1 MTHGASELE
10 QASDAIGQ
18 WFTAVF
24 AGLNTLSSA
33 CERELL
39 GALGKRTDLTEK
51 HLRAIQPA
59 AAAFLDGHPKVE
71 AAGIVL
77 GPGIVSGTTGAIEW
91 WRRAPRGG
99 TERIVFT
106 LNPNSA
112 GFYDYLTHDWFTDVV
127 TTGAPA
133 IQGPYLD
140 YAGLDQYIL
149 TSMVPFFVN
158 GVFIGTAG
166 CDTQVRALETVVM
179 PFLRQI
185 PMDAA
190 LVSKLDR
197 IVVGN
202 SGRFLVGNRVGNLPP
217 EAIRIPLPGVDLGLQ
232 LVATPRT
239 HNF

>member
-1 MTHGASELE
+1 MSAGARELE
-10 QASDAIGQ
+10 HASDAIGQ
-18 WFTAVF
+18 WFTTVF
-24 AGLNTLSSA
+24 ADLHTLASA

-59 AAAFLDGHPKVE
+59 ASALLDRHPAIE

-77 GPGIVSGTTGAIEW
+77 GPGVVHGTTGAIEW
-91 WRRAPRGG
+91 WRRAPQGG
-99 TERIVFT
+99 SERIVFT
-106 LNPNSA
+106 LNPNAA
-112 GFYDYLTHDWFTDVV
+112 GFYDFLTHDWFTDVID
-127 TTGAPA
+127 TGAPA

-158 GVFIGTAG
+158 GEFIGTAG

-179 PFLRQI
+179 PLLRQI

-202 SGRFLVGNRVGNLPP
+202 SGRFLVGNRVGTLPGD
-217 EAIRIPLPGVDLGLQ
+217 AIRMPLPGVDLGLQ
-232 LVATPRT
+232 VVATPRI